1 MTVLYVKGIILSKYA
16 PSTAEHEKFCGNL
29 GGPSPKAKY
38 YLTTDSE
45 PVPWGKGEKY
55 PCEGS
60 EIVPE
65 TVCLQAVGAVFELRP
80 RAFCIMSQRVT
91 LRSKVKP
98 EGVAVAKASLNRAFS
113 CVE

>member
-1 MTVLYVKGIILSKYA
+1 MNQTFWIEH
-16 PSTAEHEKFCGNL
+16 PSTAGHEESCGNL

-45 PVPWGKGEKY
+45 QVPWGKGEKY
-55 PCEGS
+55 SGEES

-65 TVCLQAVGAVFELRP
+65 TVCLQAVGARCVLLRQYAVWP

-91 LRSKVKP
+91 LRSKIKP
-98 EGVAVAKASLNRAFS
+98 LGVVVAKASLNWAY
-113 CVE
+113 

>member
-1 MTVLYVKGIILSKYA
+1 MKRLERRPIEGDRPVVEMHWTFWDIN
-16 PSTAEHEKFCGNL
+16 PSTSGHEESRGNL
-29 GGPSPKAKY
+29 WGPSHKAKY

-55 PCEGS
+55 SNEES

-65 TVCLQAVGAVFELRP
+65 TVCLQAVGGLCTVYRTAWL

-98 EGVAVAKASLNRAFS
+98 EEV
-113 CVE
+113 